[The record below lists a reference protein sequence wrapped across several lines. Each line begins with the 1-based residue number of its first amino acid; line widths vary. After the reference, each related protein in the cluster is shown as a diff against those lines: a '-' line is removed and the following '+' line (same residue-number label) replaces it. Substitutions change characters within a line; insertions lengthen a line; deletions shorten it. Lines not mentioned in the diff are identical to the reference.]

1 MIPIETF
8 NLIIYIWM
16 GFALILFPLQLFITA
31 PYGRHSKTTWGPMI
45 NNRLGWFLMEFP
57 ALFFFVFF
65 IFKGRGIPEYILL
78 AALIL
83 WSIHYLHRS
92 LIFPLRIHTKGKKMP
107 VVIMLFAM
115 FFNFINGTINGYWF
129 GYLSSGYPV
138 DWKTDFRFI
147 AGVCLFILGFFINQ
161 YHDRLLIKLRKSS
174 TNGYKI
180 PYGGLFKY
188 VSCPNFLGELIE
200 WGGFAL
206 MTWCL
211 PSLSFFVWTFANL
224 IPRALDH
231 HKWYKSHFEDYPKN
245 RKAIIPKIL

>member
-1 MIPIETF
+1 MISIETF
-8 NLIIYIWM
+8 NLIVYIWI
-16 GFALILFPLQLFITA
+16 GFALILFPLQLFVTA

-45 NNRLGWFLMEFP
+45 NNRLGWFIMEFP
-57 ALFFFVFF
+57 ALFFFVFL
-65 IFKGRGIPEYILL
+65 IFKGRGMPEYILL
-78 AALIL
+78 AVLIL

-107 VVIMLFAM
+107 IVIMTFAM
-115 FFNFINGTINGYWF
+115 FFNLINGT
-129 GYLSSGYPV
+129 LK
-138 DWKTDFRFI
+138 KTDFRFI
-147 AGVCLFILGFFINQ
+147 AGVCLFILGFLINQ
-161 YHDRLLIKLRKSS
+161 YHDRLLIRLRKTSI
-174 TNGYKI
+174 NGYKI
-180 PYGGLFKY
+180 PFGGLFKY
-188 VSCPNFLGELIE
+188 VSCPNFLGEIIE

-245 RKAIIPKIL
+245 RKAIFPGIL